1 MNKKE
6 WKQQGFPFFS
16 CKYLRMMARRLEQN
30 ISILYVFW
38 WVGGVAMHFQ
48 GLLFKYVLFIYIY
61 WKFLRK
67 VFQSNQDIYLQLLD
81 AKCYLESRK
90 KNQFYIVF
98 GVKCLRKIL
107 YMVDYANIHEYLFIF
122 ICTKIGK
129 VFSIRTCF
137 IFSQLVFYHIW
148 RKNVFHRTFYD
159 LYDNSF
165 G

>member
-30 ISILYVFW
+30 ISILYVFFDEW
-38 WVGGVAMHFQ
+38 ECRYTMHFQ
-48 GLLFKYVLFIYIY
+48 ALLLFKYVLFIYIY

-129 VFSIRTCF
+129 VISIRTCF
-137 IFSQLVFYHIW
+137 IFSQLVFYHIR
-148 RKNVFHRTFYD
+148 RKNIFHRTF
-159 LYDNSF
+159 
-165 G
+165 